1 MFGIYVMAFLF
12 IQEGLWQ
19 DLMICSSR
27 RVSMWMDHFSYL
39 PVREAE
45 RHE

>member
-1 MFGIYVMAFLF
+1 MFGIYITAFLF
-12 IQEGLWQ
+12 IQEELWQ

-27 RVSMWMDHFSYL
+27 LVSMWMGHYSYL
-39 PVREAE
+39 PVQEAE